1 MDTIRE
7 LLARLTEL
15 TNDELADLK
24 AKIVEEF
31 DRTEGSTP
39 EAVAVMQEL
48 ADALTSVKGETD
60 QRAEAQAEAERQAE
74 ETRQRVKSLLDE
86 GEGEG
91 ESGEPAP
98 VADEGETEGE
108 GETEEVTA
116 PEGAPVVASTTPPI
130 VSGRASRMARGGAA
144 PATPAAPRGLNLMA
158 ALTASGSLRG
168 AGVNPG
174 DLISDRF
181 TLAEAMAETLKRMPK
196 GGAPR
201 GDVIVASARWEYP
214 ADRILG
220 HDPIENERKI
230 EAVTSPRA
238 LVASGGVCLPVNVD
252 YAVPT
257 WATAERP
264 LKTALPAFQVD
275 RGGLTYVTPPTLA
288 STSGATTVWTE
299 ANDANPTSP
308 TVKPVLQVACG
319 TPQTVYVNAIPT
331 RLQFGNM
338 QGRFAPEQVAANTD
352 LAIAYAARVAELE
365 LLSLID
371 ASSTIVESPQ
381 FVGAT
386 RDVLATLDLSCAAY
400 RYRNR
405 IPESQRLTAIFP
417 AWAKDLFRADLTR
430 QLATSAT
437 EFLAVA
443 DTALD
448 DWFSVR
454 GINVIWMLDGRPV
467 RSGHTVN
474 WAAQTFGTQ
483 SSDATLVKWPV
494 TSSIVDLVF
503 NLFVEGTMQV
513 LDGGQLDLGI
523 VRDSTLDATN
533 DYETFVEPFEGL
545 AFRGVEA
552 LLVHAKVLPNGASSA
567 TVAATGYT
575 PGD

>member
-1 MDTIRE
+1 MDTIRD
-7 LLARLTEL
+7 LLARLVEL
-15 TNDELADLK
+15 TDDELADLK
-24 AKIVEEF
+24 AKIVDEF

-39 EAVAVMQEL
+39 DAVAVMQEL
-48 ADALTSVKGETD
+48 ADALTSVKGEAD
-60 QRAEAQAEAERQAE
+60 QRAEAAAEAERQAQ
-74 ETRQRVKSLLDE
+74 ETRDRVKALLDDGE

-91 ESGEPAP
+91 DEPAP
-98 VADEGETEGE
+98 VADEAPADGD
-108 GETEEVTA
+108 EVDA
-116 PEGAPVVASTTPPI
+116 PEGAPVVASAPAP
-130 VSGRASRMARGGAA
+130 VLSGRASRMARGGAPA
-144 PATPAAPRGLNLMA
+144 PAPASPGGINLIA

-168 AGVNPG
+168 GGVNPG
-174 DLISDRF
+174 DLITDRF
-181 TLAEAMAETLKRMPK
+181 TLAEAMVETLKRMPK
-196 GGAPR
+196 GGSPR

-214 ADRILG
+214 ADRVLG

-230 EAVTSPRA
+230 EAVTGHQA

-288 STSGATTVWTE
+288 STSSATVVWTE
-299 ANDANPTSP
+299 ANDASP
-308 TVKPVLQVACG
+308 SSPATKPVYQVACG

-371 ASSTIVESPQ
+371 AASTIVESPQ

-405 IPESQRLTAIFP
+405 IPNSQTLTAIFP

-430 QLATSAT
+430 QLATSST
-437 EFLAVA
+437 EFMAIA
-443 DTALD
+443 DSALD
-448 DWFSVR
+448 DWFSAR
-454 GINVIWMLDGRPV
+454 GIKVIWMLDGRPV

-483 SSDATLVKWPV
+483 SSDATLVKWPL